1 MKKAVKLLTVIGAC
15 VFLSSCA
22 SQEKV
27 KVAFRTLPPGAVAN
41 IYIDGKLI
49 GAADNNQ
56 LTIDLKPGEHQVR
69 AVTDET
75 LAGTAYETAEITV
88 HVKPKGEASV
98 KSAPGTSNNAGI
110 QQLFLINRK
119 KKE

>member
-1 MKKAVKLLTVIGAC
+1 MKKAVKLLIVIGAC

-27 KVAFRTLPPGAVAN
+27 KVAIRMVSPVVAN
-41 IYIDGKLI
+41 IYIDDKLI
-49 GAADNNQ
+49 GATDFNQ

-69 AVTDET
+69 AVRPE
-75 LAGTAYETAEITV
+75 YETAEITV
-88 HVKPKGEASV
+88 HVQPKGEASV
-98 KSAPGTSNNAGI
+98 QSANNAGI
-110 QQLFLINRK
+110 QQLFLINLK

>member
-1 MKKAVKLLTVIGAC
+1 MKNTVKLLVVIAAC

-27 KVAFRTLPPGAVAN
+27 KVRFRTLPLGAVAN
-41 IYIDGKLI
+41 IYIDDKLI

-69 AVTDET
+69 AVTPE
-75 LAGTAYETAEITV
+75 YETAEITV